1 MFERIREKI
10 RISNIPVEVERTVV
24 PISQYQELEKEL
36 ERLKEELKKLREENE
51 QLKTENANLKTKF
64 KDVEFY
70 DLKNYEPFPCP
81 VCSLGRLLPVF
92 IFYNGEPEKFGY
104 ICNHCGH
111 FEKR

>member
-36 ERLKEELKKLREENE
+36 ERLKDEIKKLREEN
-51 QLKTENANLKTKF
+51 QRLQTENANLKTKF

-70 DLKNYEPFPCP
+70 DLKNYEPMPCP
-81 VCSLGRLLPVF
+81 ECSLGRLLPVF
-92 IFYNGEPEKFGY
+92 IIYNGAPEKYGY
-104 ICNHCGH
+104 VCSKCHH
-111 FEKR
+111 FER